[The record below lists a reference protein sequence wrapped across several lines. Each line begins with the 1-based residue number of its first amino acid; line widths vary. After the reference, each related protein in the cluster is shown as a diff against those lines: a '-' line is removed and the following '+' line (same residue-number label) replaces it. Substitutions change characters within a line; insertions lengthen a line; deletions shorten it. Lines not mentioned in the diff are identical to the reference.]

1 MEQKRKEIIINE
13 IKYWKQTRLLPE
25 QYCDFLLALY
35 TEGNHNDDVDQPTKQ
50 VPTWA
55 VRFTMILIGIF
66 LPCALLVIYF
76 TELSFV
82 LQTLILSLFVIIC
95 LMTVRFFAQHRM
107 LTHIALIVGALS
119 LLLLSIRACDVYF
132 SGNMSALAI
141 TVMCNCFVWLL
152 IGWRFSLMYF
162 IISGVVGIILLFSS
176 FFI

>member
-35 TEGNHNDDVDQPTKQ
+35 TEGNRDDIEQPTRQ

-55 VRFTMILIGIF
+55 VRVTVAMIGIC
-66 LPCALLVIYF
+66 LPLALLVIYF

-95 LMTVRFFAQHRM
+95 FIAVRFFVQNKM
-107 LTHIALIVGALS
+107 LTHMALIVGALS
-119 LLLLSIRACDVYF
+119 LLLLSIRVSDFYF
-132 SGNMSALAI
+132 SGSTNALAVA
-141 TVMCNCFVWLL
+141 VMFNCFVWLL

-162 IISGVVGIILLFSS
+162 FISGVVGIILLISS

>member
-35 TEGNHNDDVDQPTKQ
+35 TEGNRDDVETPTKQ
-50 VPTWA
+50 VPAWA
-55 VRFTMILIGIF
+55 IRATAVMIGICLSF
-66 LPCALLVIYF
+66 ALLVIYF

-95 LMTVRFFAQHRM
+95 FIAVRFFVRHKIVVHM
-107 LTHIALIVGALS
+107 ALILGALS
-119 LLLLSIRACDVYF
+119 LLLLSIRTCDVYF
-132 SGNMSALAI
+132 SGSTSALAL
-141 TVMCNCFVWLL
+141 TVMGNCFVWLF

-162 IISGVVGIILLFSS
+162 VISGVVGIILLFSS

>member
-35 TEGNHNDDVDQPTKQ
+35 TEGNRDDVEQPTKQ
-50 VPTWA
+50 VPAWA
-55 VRFTMILIGIF
+55 IRVTMIMIGVF
-66 LPCALLVIYF
+66 LPFALLVIYF

-95 LMTVRFFAQHRM
+95 FMIVRFFVQHKM

-119 LLLLSIRACDVYF
+119 LLLLSIRVSDIFF
-132 SGNMSALAI
+132 SESTSALAI
-141 TVMCNCFVWLL
+141 TVICNCFVWLL
-152 IGWRFSLMYF
+152 IGWRFSLTYF
-162 IISGVVGIILLFSS
+162 IISGIAGIILFISS

>member
-35 TEGNHNDDVDQPTKQ
+35 TEGNRDDAEQTVKQ

-55 VRFTMILIGIF
+55 IRVTAMMIGIF
-66 LPCALLVIYF
+66 LPFALLVIYF

-95 LMTVRFFAQHRM
+95 FVAVRFLAKNKM
-107 LTHIALIVGALS
+107 ITHIALIVGALS
-119 LLLLSIRACDVYF
+119 LLLLSIRACEFYF
-132 SGNMSALAI
+132 LGNAVVLAI
-141 TVMCNCFVWLL
+141 TVMCNCFVWLF
-152 IGWRFSLMYF
+152 IGWRFSLVYF

>member
-13 IKYWKQTRLLPE
+13 IKYWKKTRLLPE

-35 TEGNHNDDVDQPTKQ
+35 TEGNRDDVEQSTKQ

-55 VRFTMILIGIF
+55 IRATMAMIGIC
-66 LPCALLVIYF
+66 LPLALLVIYF

-95 LMTVRFFAQHRM
+95 FIAVRFFVQNKM
-107 LTHIALIVGALS
+107 LTHMALIVGALS
-119 LLLLSIRACDVYF
+119 LLLLSIRVSDFYF
-132 SGNMSALAI
+132 SGSTNALAAA
-141 TVMCNCFVWLL
+141 VMFNCFVWLL

-162 IISGVVGIILLFSS
+162 FISGVVGIILLISS